1 MTSRR
6 QKEQKSLVLAKMEKG
21 ATNLTQWVGS
31 TTSLAVHTAFFVAI
45 FGLYYFGFTINEI
58 LLILTTAVSLEAIYL
73 SLFIQ
78 MTVNRQA
85 ESLED
90 VEEDIDEI
98 QDDIEEISEDIE
110 QIQETEEADKHDE
123 SLDQIEGDL
132 KKLLRDIEALRR
144 MKEDPRE

>member
-1 MTSRR
+1 MNDRIKRLATAITQWIGSPA
-6 QKEQKSLVLAKMEKG
+6 SLVI
-21 ATNLTQWVGS
+21 
-31 TTSLAVHTAFFVAI
+31 HTWLFALVFILLFFW
-45 FGLYYFGFTINEI
+45 LHTNEI
-58 LLILTTAVSLEAIYL
+58 LLILTTAVSIEAIYL

-110 QIQETEEADKHDE
+110 QIQEEDANQRDT

-132 KKLLRDIEALRR
+132 KKLLQDINVLRHN
-144 MKEDPRE
+144 KEVNPGLPRGA

>member
-1 MTSRR
+1 M
-6 QKEQKSLVLAKMEKG
+6 LAQMEKG
-21 ATNLTQWVGS
+21 ATNLTRWVGS
-31 TTSLAVHTAFFVAI
+31 TTSLVVHTTFFIAI
-45 FGLYYFGFTINEI
+45 FGLRYFGFTVNEI

-78 MTVNRQA
+78 ITVNRQA

-144 MKEDPRE
+144 MKALEIKQEETRV